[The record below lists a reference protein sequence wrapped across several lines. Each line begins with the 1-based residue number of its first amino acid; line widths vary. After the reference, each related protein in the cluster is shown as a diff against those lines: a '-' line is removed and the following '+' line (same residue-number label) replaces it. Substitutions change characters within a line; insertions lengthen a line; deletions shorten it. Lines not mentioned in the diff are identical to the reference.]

1 MTGVPRTPSVVCR
14 GTDPLA
20 GIDLPL
26 VSASIGPIIMHNPVI
41 AYEPLIISSMSTA
54 KGRPG
59 ICQGAAG
66 RNTCRRGPPLH
77 RSKFRLDVRQVRI
90 EVITW
95 GDSLCYRG
103 RSPSVVA
110 STGGLEM

>member
-1 MTGVPRTPSVVCR
+1 MTGVPRTPGVVCR
-14 GTDPLA
+14 GTDPQVR
-20 GIDLPL
+20 IDLPL
-26 VSASIGPIIMHNPVI
+26 VSASIGPIIMHNPFI
-41 AYEPLIISSMSTA
+41 AYEPLIVSSIGAA

-66 RNTCRRGPPLH
+66 RNTCRRRPPLH

-95 GDSLCYRG
+95 GESLRYRG
-103 RSPSVVA
+103 RSPSVVTR
-110 STGGLEM
+110 TGGLEM

>member
-1 MTGVPRTPSVVCR
+1 MTRVPRTPSVVCR
-14 GTDPLA
+14 GTDPQV

-26 VSASIGPIIMHNPVI
+26 VSAFIGPIIMHNPFI
-41 AYEPLIISSMSTA
+41 AYEPLIASSLGAA

-95 GDSLCYRG
+95 GDSFGNRG

-110 STGGLEM
+110 GTGGLVM